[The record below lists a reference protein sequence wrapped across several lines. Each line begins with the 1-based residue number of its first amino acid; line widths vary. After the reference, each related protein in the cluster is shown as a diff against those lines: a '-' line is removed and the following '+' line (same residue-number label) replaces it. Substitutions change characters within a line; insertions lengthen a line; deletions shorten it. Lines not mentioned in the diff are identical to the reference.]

1 MTSTED
7 TQITELE
14 IIRKYLFDRYD
25 KLVVDVNNPS
35 ILKDCKVNDKK
46 INIIDLINKHS
57 DPNDTCHLRELNY
70 NYKKNLL
77 FPNNDPCHIRK
88 LNNIYTRNILFI
100 EPADY
105 KDIINN
111 PSHPYY
117 PFRILNDKYKK
128 EIVFINPDDYLL
140 EQDRFRILNDKYNK
154 NLLFFKYGKKTY
166 YDNIIFPEYIKNIY
180 NNKSNIYNKNFI
192 DELLDA
198 IYKEKNLK
206 EQEKHKKLEEKKQQ
220 NIQTQKEKKLQKK
233 QNTET
238 QKELQKL
245 KKQNT
250 ETQDKKQK
258 LQKQTITKSKPDNNK
273 KKKKP
278 ISATIKRLVW
288 NTNIGEQIGKAKCM
302 CCNVTDMTQMSF
314 NCGHIIA
321 ESNGGETIVS
331 NLKPICQNCNSSM
344 GTKNMEEF
352 IKTLK

>member
-35 ILKDCKVNDKK
+35 ILKEDCEAHDKK

-57 DPNDTCHLRELNY
+57 NPNDTGHL
-70 NYKKNLL
+70 
-77 FPNNDPCHIRK
+77 
-88 LNNIYTRNILFI
+88 
-100 EPADY
+100 
-105 KDIINN
+105 
-111 PSHPYY
+111 
-117 PFRILNDKYKK
+117 RILNDKYK
-128 EIVFINPDDYLL
+128 
-140 EQDRFRILNDKYNK
+140 Q
-154 NLLFFKYGKKTY
+154 NLLFIKPDNHKFNPRTRQFEIVKGEQIFKYGKKTY
-166 YDNIIFPEYIKNIY
+166 YDNIIFPEYIQNIY
-180 NNKSNIYNKNFI
+180 YNKYNIYNKNFI

-198 IYKEKNLK
+198 IYKEKIEDKKMLE
-206 EQEKHKKLEEKKQQ
+206 EQEKHKKLEEEKKLE
-220 NIQTQKEKKLQKK
+220 KEKKLQKK
-233 QNTET
+233 QNAET

-245 KKQNT
+245 
-250 ETQDKKQK
+250 KKQK

-273 KKKKP
+273 KKKKT

-314 NCGHIIA
+314 NCEHIIA

>member
-1 MTSTED
+1 MTTTED

-14 IIRKYLFDRYD
+14 IINKYLFDRYD

-35 ILKDCKVNDKK
+35 ILQEDCDARDKR
-46 INIIDLINKHS
+46 INIIDLIKKHS
-57 DPNDTCHLRELNY
+57 NPHDTGHLRELNY
-70 NYKKNLL
+70 KYKK
-77 FPNNDPCHIRK
+77 
-88 LNNIYTRNILFI
+88 NILFI

-105 KDIINN
+105 FDLMHTSNLNVHLRELNN
-111 PSHPYY
+111 
-117 PFRILNDKYKK
+117 KYK
-128 EIVFINPDDYLL
+128 ENLLFIDLDDYLYDPGL
-140 EQDRFRILNDKYNK
+140 LRILNDKYNK

-166 YDNIIFPEYIKNIY
+166 YNNIIFPEYIKNIY

-198 IYKEKNLK
+198 IYKEKI
-206 EQEKHKKLEEKKQQ
+206 EEEKKQK
-220 NIQTQKEKKLQKK
+220 QKELQKIKKQKKLQDKK
-233 QNTET
+233 QNAET

-245 KKQNT
+245 KKQK
-250 ETQDKKQK
+250 ELQDKK
-258 LQKQTITKSKPDNNK
+258 LDNNK

>member
-35 ILKDCKVNDKK
+35 ILKEDCDACDKR
-46 INIIDLINKHS
+46 INIIDLIKKHS
-57 DPNDTCHLRELNY
+57 NPNDTGHLRELNY
-70 NYKKNLL
+70 KYKK
-77 FPNNDPCHIRK
+77 
-88 LNNIYTRNILFI
+88 NILFI
-100 EPADY
+100 EPD
-105 KDIINN
+105 
-111 PSHPYY
+111 
-117 PFRILNDKYKK
+117 K
-128 EIVFINPDDYLL
+128 EIFNP
-140 EQDRFRILNDKYNK
+140 RFRRFEIVKGEQI
-154 NLLFFKYGKKTY
+154 FKFGKKTY
-166 YDNIIFPEYIKNIY
+166 YDNIIFLEYIKNIY
-180 NNKSNIYNKNFI
+180 YKKSNIYNKNFI

-198 IYKEKNLK
+198 IYKEKIEEDK
-206 EQEKHKKLEEKKQQ
+206 KHKKLEEEKILKKEKELEKEKKQKELQEQQ
-220 NIQTQKEKKLQKK
+220 NIQTQKELHKLKK
-233 QNTET
+233 QNAET

>member
-35 ILKDCKVNDKK
+35 ILKEDCDACDKR
-46 INIIDLINKHS
+46 INIIDLIKKHS
-57 DPNDTCHLRELNY
+57 NPNDTGHLRELNY
-70 NYKKNLL
+70 KYKK
-77 FPNNDPCHIRK
+77 
-88 LNNIYTRNILFI
+88 NILFI
-100 EPADY
+100 EPSDY
-105 KDIINN
+105 FDLFNK
-111 PSHPYY
+111 PSHPNDG
-117 PFRILNDKYKK
+117 FRILNDKYKK
-128 EIVFINPDDYLL
+128 EIVFIDPDDHLY
-140 EQDRFRILNDKYNK
+140 DPGYFRILNDKYNK

-198 IYKEKNLK
+198 IYKEKI
-206 EQEKHKKLEEKKQQ
+206 EDKKLE
-220 NIQTQKEKKLQKK
+220 KEKKLQKK
-233 QNTET
+233 QNAETQKELHKLKKQNAET

>member
-1 MTSTED
+1 MTTSED

-14 IIRKYLFDRYD
+14 IINKYLFDRYD

-35 ILKDCKVNDKK
+35 ILQEDCDARDKR

-57 DPNDTCHLRELNY
+57 NPNDTGHLRELNY
-70 NYKKNLL
+70 KYKK
-77 FPNNDPCHIRK
+77 
-88 LNNIYTRNILFI
+88 NILFI

-105 KDIINN
+105 FDLMHTSNLNVHLRELNN
-111 PSHPYY
+111 
-117 PFRILNDKYKK
+117 KYK
-128 EIVFINPDDYLL
+128 ENLLFIDLDDYLYDPGL
-140 EQDRFRILNDKYNK
+140 LRILNDKYNK

-166 YDNIIFPEYIKNIY
+166 YNNIIFPEYIKNIY

-198 IYKEKNLK
+198 IYKEKI
-206 EQEKHKKLEEKKQQ
+206 EEEKKQK
-220 NIQTQKEKKLQKK
+220 QKELQKIKKQKKLQDKK
-233 QNTET
+233 QNAET

-245 KKQNT
+245 KKQK
-250 ETQDKKQK
+250 ELQDKK
-258 LQKQTITKSKPDNNK
+258 LDNNK

-278 ISATIKRLVW
+278 ISSTIKRLVW

>member
-35 ILKDCKVNDKK
+35 ILKEDCDACDKR
-46 INIIDLINKHS
+46 INIIDLIKKHS
-57 DPNDTCHLRELNY
+57 NPNDTGHLRELNY
-70 NYKKNLL
+70 KYKK
-77 FPNNDPCHIRK
+77 
-88 LNNIYTRNILFI
+88 NILFI
-100 EPADY
+100 EPSDY
-105 KDIINN
+105 FDLFNK
-111 PSHPYY
+111 PSHPNDG
-117 PFRILNDKYKK
+117 FRILNDKYKK
-128 EIVFINPDDYLL
+128 EIVFIDPDDHLY
-140 EQDRFRILNDKYNK
+140 DPGYFRILNDKYNK

-198 IYKEKNLK
+198 IYKEKI
-206 EQEKHKKLEEKKQQ
+206 EDKKLE
-220 NIQTQKEKKLQKK
+220 KEKKLQKK
-233 QNTET
+233 QNAETQKELHKLKKQNAET

-245 KKQNT
+245 KKQNA

>member
-1 MTSTED
+1 MTTTED

-14 IIRKYLFDRYD
+14 IINKYLFDRYD

-35 ILKDCKVNDKK
+35 ILKEDCNACDNR

-70 NYKKNLL
+70 KYKKNL
-77 FPNNDPCHIRK
+77 
-88 LNNIYTRNILFI
+88 LFI

-105 KDIINN
+105 FDLMHTSNLNVQLRKLNN
-111 PSHPYY
+111 
-117 PFRILNDKYKK
+117 KYK
-128 EIVFINPDDYLL
+128 ENLLFIDPDDYLYDPGL
-140 EQDRFRILNDKYNK
+140 FRILNDKYNK

-198 IYKEKNLK
+198 IYKEKNFK
-206 EQEKHKKLEEKKQQ
+206 
-220 NIQTQKEKKLQKK
+220 KK

-238 QKELQKL
+238 QKKLQKI

-250 ETQDKKQK
+250 EIKDKKQK
-258 LQKQTITKSKPDNNK
+258 LPKQPIVKSKTDNNK

-278 ISATIKRLVW
+278 ISSTIKRLVW

>member
-1 MTSTED
+1 MTTTED

-14 IIRKYLFDRYD
+14 IINKYLFDRYD

-35 ILKDCKVNDKK
+35 ILQEDCDARDKR

-57 DPNDTCHLRELNY
+57 NPNDTGHLRELNY
-70 NYKKNLL
+70 KYKKNLL
-77 FPNNDPCHIRK
+77 F
-88 LNNIYTRNILFI
+88 I
-100 EPADY
+100 EPD
-105 KDIINN
+105 KKIFN
-111 PSHPYY
+111 PR
-117 PFRILNDKYKK
+117 FRRF
-128 EIVFINPDDYLL
+128 EIVKG
-140 EQDRFRILNDKYNK
+140 EQV
-154 NLLFFKYGKKTY
+154 FKYGKKTY

-180 NNKSNIYNKNFI
+180 YKKSNIYNKNFI

-198 IYKEKNLK
+198 IYKEKIE
-206 EQEKHKKLEEKKQQ
+206 EQEK
-220 NIQTQKEKKLQKK
+220 IQ
-233 QNTET
+233 T

-245 KKQNT
+245 KKQNA
-250 ETQDKKQK
+250 ETQKELQKIKKQNTEIKDKKQK
-258 LQKQTITKSKPDNNK
+258 LQKQPIVKSKTDNNK